1 MRRLLDETWRNF
13 NLGVLNGVFFGI
25 GETLIDPTLVMAAF
39 ISHLTHSDL
48 WVGLVSPILDYTWFL
63 PQFWVAGYS
72 QTQAYK
78 LPLYKLTAYIR
89 GVSWIILTASIF
101 FFHEPTLLLAVFM
114 IVLTIAAL
122 GAGLGGLSFLEV
134 VSKTVPPYQRGLFFA
149 WRLTLAGIVGIGAS
163 AVVQWLLADSSPLQF
178 PNNYGMLFL
187 LATLLF
193 GLGWWAF
200 FLVREPPDAEVL
212 PPSPTSQQL
221 KRAFQ
226 FLRTDANYRNF
237 LVLRS
242 ALLIAGTAVPFYA
255 LYVEQLGGSLT
266 LIGLYLAIFKGA
278 NLLAD
283 VFLGRV
289 AARWG
294 YHRLM
299 AVASGAGILMT
310 FMVMALV
317 VLAATTRVAGWVAAW
332 WLVPVF
338 IINGLRQAGIDV
350 AGQSLLLEIA
360 PQTDRS
366 LYLGFT
372 NTVLGVVLFIA
383 SFSGVVVEVFGL
395 PTFLIIT
402 LLTYVV
408 AVYTSLRFPDV
419 IYKSPTPAS
428 GQV

>member
-1 MRRLLDETWRNF
+1 
-13 NLGVLNGVFFGI
+13 
-25 GETLIDPTLVMAAF
+25 
-39 ISHLTHSDL
+39 
-48 WVGLVSPILDYTWFL
+48 
-63 PQFWVAGYS
+63 
-72 QTQAYK
+72 
-78 LPLYKLTAYIR
+78 
-89 GVSWIILTASIF
+89 
-101 FFHEPTLLLAVFM
+101 
-114 IVLTIAAL
+114 
-122 GAGLGGLSFLEV
+122 LEV

-149 WRLTLAGIVGIGAS
+149 WRLTVAGVVGIGAS
-163 AVVQWLLADSSPLQF
+163 AVVQWLLDDSSPLQF
-178 PNNYGMLFL
+178 PNNYGVLFL
-187 LATLLF
+187 AASLLF
-193 GLGWWAF
+193 VGGWWAF
-200 FLVREPPDAEVL
+200 FLVHEPPDAEVL
-212 PPSPTSQQL
+212 PSAPMREQL
-221 KRAFQ
+221 GRAFQ
-226 FLRTDANYRNF
+226 FLKTDPNYRNF

-266 LIGLYLAIFKGA
+266 LIGLYLGIFKGA

-289 AARWG
+289 SARWG

-310 FMVMALV
+310 LLVLALV
-317 VLAATTRVAGWVAAW
+317 GLAATVGVSGAVAAW

-383 SFSGVVVEVFGL
+383 SFSGLVVEVFGL
-395 PTFLIIT
+395 PVFLGIT
-402 LLTYVV
+402 LLTYGV
-408 AVYTSLRFPDV
+408 AVYTSLRFKGNV
-419 IYKSPTPAS
+419 YKEMTQPL
-428 GQV
+428 G